1 MANPEAYANW
11 IDEDHMKWLCSRS
24 CCEQQDLLQTAGA
37 KVPPEE
43 NAGLEQVKMDE
54 PVGFSSDLPPR

>member
-1 MANPEAYANW
+1 MV
-11 IDEDHMKWLCSRS
+11 KCSRS